1 MSDGDLVPYAFARQR
16 FTHACD
22 ALANERCDVR
32 DRLLDAIVA
41 LSPLRAED
49 IPRSCQVL
57 YERLQHLIGPEL
69 WGDDATSGTLVAAVN
84 ALSVGRMAV
93 AIELLITASDT
104 LDKHCG
110 IDPGRRRVRRAG
122 SPYAYSGP
130 G

>member
-1 MSDGDLVPYAFARQR
+1 MSDDDLVPYAFARQR

-22 ALANERCDVR
+22 ALENERRDVR
-32 DRLLDAIVA
+32 DRLVDAIVA

-57 YERLQHLIGPEL
+57 YERLQDLIGPEL
-69 WGDDATSGTLVAAVN
+69 WEDDATSGTLVAAVN
-84 ALSVGRMAV
+84 ALSLGRMAA
-93 AIELLITASDT
+93 AIELLVKASDT

-110 IDPGRRRVRRAG
+110 IDPGRRARRI
-122 SPYAYSGP
+122 SFPYAYSEP

>member
-1 MSDGDLVPYAFARQR
+1 MTDGDLVPYAFARQR
-16 FTHACD
+16 FTHACN
-22 ALANERCDVR
+22 ALANEQRDVR
-32 DRLLDAIVA
+32 DRVKDAIVA

-57 YERLQHLIGPEL
+57 YERLQNLIGPEL
-69 WGDDATSGTLVAAVN
+69 WDDDATSGTLAAAVN
-84 ALSVGRMAV
+84 ALSMGRMATS
-93 AIELLITASDT
+93 IDLIVKASDT

-110 IDPGRRRVRRAG
+110 IEPGQRSKRVG